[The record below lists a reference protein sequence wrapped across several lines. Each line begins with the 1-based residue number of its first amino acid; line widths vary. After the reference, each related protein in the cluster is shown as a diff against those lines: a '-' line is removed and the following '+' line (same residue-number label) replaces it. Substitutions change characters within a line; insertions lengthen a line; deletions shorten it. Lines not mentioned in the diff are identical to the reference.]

1 MRFGLWKFNSEDEK
15 DKGNPLI
22 QPEEQ
27 QELLRIRKENE
38 RKMDERQKEKLERL
52 KRAEKE
58 GKIFVKRVN
67 DLGDEESDSSDNGDR
82 DDQK

>member
-1 MRFGLWKFNSEDEK
+1 MRFGLWKFNNKDEK

-27 QELLRIRKENE
+27 QELLQIREKNKQE
-38 RKMDERQKEKLERL
+38 MDERQKKRL
-52 KRAEKE
+52 KKLRRAKEKGE
-58 GKIFVKRVN
+58 IFVKRVD
-67 DLGDEESDSSDNGDR
+67 DLGDEESDSSDNGAE

>member
-27 QELLRIRKENE
+27 QELLQIREKNKQE
-38 RKMDERQKEKLERL
+38 MDERQKKRL
-52 KRAEKE
+52 KKLRRAKEKGE
-58 GKIFVKRVN
+58 IFVKRVD
-67 DLGDEESDSSDNGDR
+67 DLGDEESDSSDNGAE

>member
-1 MRFGLWKFNSEDEK
+1 MRFRLWKFNSEDEK

-27 QELLRIRKENE
+27 QKLLRIREENKQ
-38 RKMDERQKEKLERL
+38 KMAEQQKERL
-52 KRAEKE
+52 KKLRRAKEKGE
-58 GKIFVKRVN
+58 IFVKRVD

>member
-27 QELLRIRKENE
+27 QELLQIREKNKQE
-38 RKMDERQKEKLERL
+38 MDERQKEKLERL

-58 GKIFVKRVN
+58 GKIFVKRVD
-67 DLGDEESDSSDNGDR
+67 DLGDEESDSSDNGAE

>member
-1 MRFGLWKFNSEDEK
+1 MRFGLWKFNNKDEK

-27 QELLRIRKENE
+27 QELLQIREKNKQE
-38 RKMDERQKEKLERL
+38 MDERQKEKLERL

-58 GKIFVKRVN
+58 GKIFVKRVD
-67 DLGDEESDSSDNGDR
+67 DLGDEESDSSDNGAE